1 MGYTK
6 IWIHF
11 VWTTK
16 KRQPFLTKDIKSKL
30 ITHIRKN
37 AKEKDIFIDAMNGD
51 KEHLHA
57 LISLGAKQSV
67 SEVAQLI
74 KGESSHWMNKE
85 KLVKGKFEWQDRYFA
100 ISVSESVLSN
110 VRKYIRNQE
119 AHHRK
124 KSYAEEVEAFMKTY
138 GFEVD
143 EG

>member
-16 KRQPFLTKDIKSKL
+16 NRQPFLKKGVKSKL
-30 ITHIRKN
+30 IAHIREN
-37 AKEKDIFIDAMNGD
+37 AKEKDIYIDAIDGD

-57 LISLGAKQSV
+57 LISLGAKQSA

-85 KLVKGKFEWQDRYFA
+85 KLVNGKFEWQDRYFA
-100 ISVSESVLSN
+100 ISVSESVIPK
-110 VRKYIRNQE
+110 VRKYIQNQE
-119 AHHRK
+119 EHHRQK
-124 KSYAEEVEAFMKTY
+124 TYTEEVEQFMLKY
-138 GFEVD
+138 GFAD
-143 EG
+143 KRG